1 MYPSDNYEALIRS
14 LKSAIAS
21 SLLERDQ
28 QSEDSN
34 NTSTLRVLKNRYSG
48 EVGVA
53 TRLTYD
59 LASCKFYEADET
71 KTTPVFDASTDF

>member
-1 MYPSDNYEALIRS
+1 
-14 LKSAIAS
+14 
-21 SLLERDQ
+21 
-28 QSEDSN
+28 
-34 NTSTLRVLKNRYSG
+34 LRVLKNRYSG

>member
-1 MYPSDNYEALIRS
+1 V
-14 LKSAIAS
+14 
-21 SLLERDQ
+21 
-28 QSEDSN
+28 
-34 NTSTLRVLKNRYSG
+34 RVLKNRYSG

-59 LASCKFYEADET
+59 LETCQFYETDET